1 MADKLSPL
9 VPHQKVFMVDA
20 HGHEL
25 NPEERDVMY
34 DDKSY
39 DLHIHKKTNP
49 IVINNKKIF
58 EANIRIPINNLDR
71 EISVD
76 LGDEQTDSVP
86 GRIKKEI
93 KEALK
98 DKKVRERFVKELS
111 QIISTYSSVRDSR
124 ERTEEAL
131 LRFAQTFGAH
141 NIAIKDSWFTHI
153 DKDQNNVSML
163 SILSEDDNRYNFLMY
178 KDFMLAEE
186 AEDTKKSLFAVIGAS
201 NRGKTEIVKSVYQQ
215 LLQKYPENAIIIED
229 GEFRKDI
236 KAILFING
244 AKVGFESQGDP
255 GYRQERSIDEF
266 VSMGCDVILT
276 AGRTSGSTY
285 VSYERYKQIYKIWT
299 YKRNRIDDY
308 EWREAENNLLA
319 LRLLDAIEAAT
330 INAFREL

>member
-34 DDKSY
+34 DDTSY

-49 IVINNKKIF
+49 IVINDKKIY
-58 EANIRIPINNLDR
+58 EANIRIPINNPDR

-76 LGDEQTDSVP
+76 LGDKQTESVP

-111 QIISTYSSVRDSR
+111 QIIGTYSSVRDSK

-131 LRFAQTFGAH
+131 RRFAQTFGAN
-141 NIAIKDSWFTHI
+141 NITIKDSWFTHI

-163 SILSEDDNRYNFLMY
+163 SILSENDNRYNFLMY
-178 KDFMLAEE
+178 KNFMLAEE
-186 AEDTKKSLFAVIGAS
+186 AEDTKKFLFAITGAA

-229 GEFRKDI
+229 GEYRKDI
-236 KAILFING
+236 KAILFVNG
-244 AKVGFESQGDP
+244 AKVGIESQGDP

-266 VSMGCDVILT
+266 VNMGCDVILT

-285 VSYERYKQIYKIWT
+285 VSYEKYKHIYQTWS
-299 YKRNRIDDY
+299 YKRNKID
-308 EWREAENNLLA
+308 EKELRESENNWLA
-319 LRLLDAIEAAT
+319 LRVLEDIEAAT